1 MLKVPPKHVAR
12 AAYCPVGNIMRDG
25 KPFVSDY
32 RTGTREVFVECRE
45 KWLTGR

>member
-1 MLKVPPKHVAR
+1 MVPPKHVAR
-12 AAYCPVGNIMRDG
+12 AAYYPVGNNMRDG

-32 RTGTREVFVECRE
+32 RTGAREVFVEFRE